1 MVPKRLFAHL
11 INTLITQFLSDKQHI
26 PVDVF
31 RPAGGGR
38 HPIVIALHGSGGIIG
53 GGHDQFAQLLAD
65 RGFAVFVPHYFE
77 ATGTGWA
84 YPQAIREHHRRWL
97 AVISDVLDFASQ
109 QEFADPSSI
118 GIVGFSLGAYIGLAL
133 SAMQPRIRALVDF
146 FGGMPDEM
154 IAEMRHCPAVLIL
167 HGDRDLTVP
176 VTEAFKLEALL
187 KARNVPHEMKIYKG
201 AGHGFRG
208 VDMLDAA
215 QRTYFFLKQ
224 HLIDRNFAEPR
235 AV

>member
-1 MVPKRLFAHL
+1 
-11 INTLITQFLSDKQHI
+11 LITQFLSENKSI
-26 PVDVF
+26 SVDVF
-31 RPAGGGR
+31 RPTVSGR

-77 ATGTGWA
+77 ATGTNWA
-84 YPQAIREHHRRWL
+84 YPQAIREHNRRWL
-97 AVISDVLDFASQ
+97 SVISDAVDFAAQ
-109 QEFADPSSI
+109 QEFADPHSI

-133 SAMQPRIRALVDF
+133 AAMQPRIGVVVDF

-176 VTEAFKLEALL
+176 VTEAFKLESLL

-208 VDMLDAA
+208 LDMLDAA
-215 QRTYFFLKQ
+215 QRTYSFLKQ
-224 HLIDRNFAEPR
+224 HLIDRNFATPR